1 MDQALLD
8 VLAGQRC
15 LTRQGY
21 ELRILSAWELI
32 QARQEARS
40 LEGPEETLALR
51 GNACILSR
59 AVYRGGMRLFSSG
72 RSVLEGWSGEKIAQ
86 EMEAYRALADRVDP
100 DCGQETRISA
110 LMEALEKEP
119 MERIRWYVL
128 KTFGVLPT
136 ESRARS
142 MTEGDYLYCAVQL
155 MLDNEEQKNKLCP
168 TCRQKVEEHRC
179 IRCGG
184 AIEDEADRN
193 PSFDLSRFEEM
204 RQGG

>member
-8 VLAGQRC
+8 MLAGQRC
-15 LTRQGY
+15 ITRQGH
-21 ELRILSAWELI
+21 EIRILSAWELI
-32 QARQEARS
+32 QARQEAKN

-86 EMEAYRALADRVDP
+86 EMAAYRALADRVDP
-100 DCGQETRISA
+100 DCGEEERTAQF
-110 LMEALEKEP
+110 MELLKQEP

-168 TCRQKVEEHRC
+168 TCRGKLEDRRC

-184 AIEDEADRN
+184 VIEGEADRN

-204 RQGG
+204 KQGG